1 MRPIVDPREGD
12 VEDDASSTKRRTLV
26 SLAGSLL
33 AEISIPKLLAAWA
46 ILIVLPALLLGVA
59 PLLASIWIGTV
70 SSKAAAI
77 FSGVVPALLLIVLI
91 GLAWFGG
98 RPLWRLMEANFW
110 TLNALAVQPAYAL
123 SREALRQFAERFL
136 PVDADQRSRDMTRA
150 LSAAVSGLLICGLS
164 ILMVALAWPSTR
176 WTGTLA
182 DLSSPATLVHIAL
195 HNSIVIVAGY
205 LAVAGLMWGLAD
217 TLMPQPR
224 DLPRFESAPASGK
237 IWRVA
242 HLSDIHV
249 VGERFGFRIEGGRSG
264 PRGNERFKA
273 ALAKLDAIHANDP
286 LDIILISGD
295 ITDAGRSSEWAEF
308 LDAITPYPHLTE
320 LMIMLPGNHDLNVVD
335 RANPARLDLP
345 TSPKR
350 RLREIRAL
358 STIAEL
364 QGERVHV
371 VDGTTGEP
379 RSTLNAFLEPYAE
392 RIADFADRGTMR
404 GTWELANV
412 WPQAFPMVML
422 PKTEDG
428 LGVILLDSNAQTHFS
443 FTNALGLVTREQ
455 TKAIE
460 TLARRYSKAKWII
473 ALHHHVVEY
482 PRAAKAL
489 SERIGTALVNGT
501 WFVRRMQQLGGRAIL
516 MHGHRHID
524 WIGSCGDVVIVSA
537 PSPVMD
543 VTDDRDTHFYIQSA
557 GTGADGNFT
566 LFEPQRVVLRGSID
580 PTREDGAMPARRDPA
595 QARRTGQKSSAS
607 TDSPHKM

>member
-12 VEDDASSTKRRTLV
+12 VEDDASSTKRRTLI

-46 ILIVLPALLLGVA
+46 ILILLPALLLGSA

-77 FSGVVPALLLIVLI
+77 FSGVVPALLLVVLI
-91 GLAWFGG
+91 GLAWLGG
-98 RPLWRLMEANFW
+98 QPLWRLMETNFW

-136 PVDADQRSRDMTRA
+136 PVDADQRSRDTTRA
-150 LSAAVSGLLICGLS
+150 LSAAVSGLLICGIS
-164 ILMVALAWPSTR
+164 ILIVVLAWPNTR
-176 WTGTLA
+176 WTGSLA
-182 DLSSPATLVHIAL
+182 DLSSPAALIHAAL
-195 HNSIVIVAGY
+195 HNGVIIVAGY
-205 LAVAGLMWGLAD
+205 LALAGLTWGLAD
-217 TLMPQPR
+217 TVMNQPR
-224 DLPRFESAPASGK
+224 DLARIKPAPASGK
-237 IWRVA
+237 IWRIA

-273 ALAKLDAIHANDP
+273 ALAKLDAIHANEP
-286 LDIILISGD
+286 LDLILISGD
-295 ITDAGRSSEWAEF
+295 ITDAGRSPEWAEF
-308 LDAITPYPHLTE
+308 LDAISPYPHLME
-320 LMIMLPGNHDLNVVD
+320 RMIILPGNHDLNVVD

-345 TSPKR
+345 TSPNR

-358 STIAEL
+358 SAMAAL

-371 VDGTTGEP
+371 ADAATGDAQP
-379 RSTLNAFLEPYAE
+379 TLNAFLEPYAE
-392 RIADFADRGTMR
+392 RIADFANRGTMR
-404 GTWELANV
+404 GAWELADV
-412 WPQAFPMVML
+412 WLQAFPMALL
-422 PKTEDG
+422 PKADDG
-428 LGVILLDSNAQTHFS
+428 LGVILLDSNAHTHFS

-460 TLARRYSKAKWII
+460 TLTRRYPKAKWVI

-501 WFVRRMQQLGGRAIL
+501 WFVRRMQRLGGRAIL

-524 WIGSCGDVVIVSA
+524 WIGSCGDLVIVSA

-543 VTDDRDTHFYIQSA
+543 VTDDRDTHFYIHSA

-566 LFEPQRVVLRGSID
+566 LFEPQRIVLRGGVD
-580 PTREDGAMPARRDPA
+580 PTREDGPMARCDPT
-595 QARRTGQKSSAS
+595 QAPRTGRRSSAS
-607 TDSPHKM
+607 TDSPHRM

>member
-12 VEDDASSTKRRTLV
+12 VEDDASSTKRRTLI

-33 AEISIPKLLAAWA
+33 AEISIPKLLAALV
-46 ILIVLPALLLGVA
+46 ILIVLPAFLLGAA

-77 FSGVVPALLLIVLI
+77 FSGVVPPLLLVVLI
-91 GLAWFGG
+91 GLAWLGG
-98 RPLWRLMEANFW
+98 KPLLRMMETNFW

-136 PVDADQRSRDMTRA
+136 PIDADQQSRDATRA
-150 LSAAVSGLLICGLS
+150 LSAAVSGLLICGISLL
-164 ILMVALAWPSTR
+164 IVVMAWPSTR
-176 WTGTLA
+176 WIGSLA

-205 LAVAGLMWGLAD
+205 LAVAGLTWGLAD
-217 TLMPQPR
+217 TVMPQPR
-224 DLPRFESAPASGK
+224 DLLRIEPVPASGK

-264 PRGNERFKA
+264 PRGNERFKI
-273 ALAKLDAIHANDP
+273 ALAKLDTIHSNNP
-286 LDIILISGD
+286 LDLVLISGD

-308 LDAITPYPHLTE
+308 LDALSPYPHLRD

-358 STIAEL
+358 STIAGL

-371 VDGTTGEP
+371 VDGATDET
-379 RSTLNAFLEPYAE
+379 RSTLNSFLERYAE
-392 RIADFADRGTMR
+392 HIADFADRGTMR
-404 GTWELANV
+404 GAWDLANM

-460 TLARRYSKAKWII
+460 TLARRYPKAKWII

-501 WFVRRMQQLGGRAIL
+501 WFVRRMQKLGGRAIL
-516 MHGHRHID
+516 LHGHRHID
-524 WIGSCGDVVIVSA
+524 WIGSCGDIVIVSA

-543 VTDDRDTHFYIQSA
+543 VTDDRDTHFYIHSA

-566 LFEPQRVVLRGSID
+566 LFEPQRVVLRGGTA
-580 PTREDGAMPARRDPA
+580 PKRKDGSMAARCDSA
-595 QARRTGQKSSAS
+595 QARRTGRRSSAS

>member
-59 PLLASIWIGTV
+59 PLLASVWISTV
-70 SSKAAAI
+70 SSKASAI
-77 FSGVVPALLLIVLI
+77 FSGVVPALLLVVLI

-98 RPLWRLMEANFW
+98 RPLWRLMETNFW

-123 SREALRQFAERFL
+123 SREALRQLAERFL
-136 PVDADQRSRDMTRA
+136 PVDADQRSRDTTRA

-182 DLSSPATLVHIAL
+182 DLYSPATLVHIAL

-217 TLMPQPR
+217 TVMPQPR
-224 DLPRFESAPASGK
+224 DLPHIEPAPASGK